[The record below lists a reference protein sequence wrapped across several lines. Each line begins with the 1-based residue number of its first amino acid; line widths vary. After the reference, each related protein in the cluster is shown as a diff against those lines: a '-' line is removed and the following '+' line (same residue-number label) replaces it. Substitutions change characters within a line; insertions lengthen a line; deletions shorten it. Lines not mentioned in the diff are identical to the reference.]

1 LRLTPSKL
9 TTETLEIINVLIG
22 AGVVIAIVFMLW
34 RLTVN
39 NIK

>member
-1 LRLTPSKL
+1 V
-9 TTETLEIINVLIG
+9 ETLEIINILIG
-22 AGVVIAIVFMLW
+22 AGVVIAIVFMFW